1 MNEST
6 KIELAALYLKLY
18 PWVRIAIN
26 IFILFFAI
34 SWVINSSD
42 ELKEPIIVT
51 MLAASA
57 VLDMVATLFDK
68 AAKQLS
74 SGRL

>member
-6 KIELAALYLKLY
+6 KIFLAKLYLKLY

-26 IFILFFAI
+26 ILILFLAI
-34 SWVINSSD
+34 SWVNNTSD
-42 ELKEPIIVT
+42 ESKEPIIVT

-57 VLDMVATLFDK
+57 VLDMVAAIFDK
-68 AAKQLS
+68 AAKQVS